1 MKIKLKEGVSASD
14 IPRISG
20 IHKMI
25 ASILT
30 ANSAA
35 DVEESLPQLINW
47 GLDEYVEEVSSPKK
61 EKETKKNKGDK

>member
-14 IPRISG
+14 IPRVSG
-20 IHKMI
+20 VHKMVS
-25 ASILT
+25 SIL
-30 ANSAA
+30 ANNNIA
-35 DVEESLPQLINW
+35 DVEESLSQLTNW